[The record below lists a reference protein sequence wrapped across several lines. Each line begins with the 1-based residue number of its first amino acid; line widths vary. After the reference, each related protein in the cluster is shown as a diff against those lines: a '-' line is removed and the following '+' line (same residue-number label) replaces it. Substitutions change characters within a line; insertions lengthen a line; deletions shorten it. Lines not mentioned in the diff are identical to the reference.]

1 MSDATPVLTLDDLTV
16 DFETHD
22 GTVNAVRGVS
32 LAIPRGQT
40 LGVVGESGSGKSQT
54 FLAVMGLLARNG
66 RASGSARFL
75 GTELLGLKPRALN
88 RIRGSKMTMIFQDPL
103 TALTPHVRIGEQI
116 AEPLRLHQGLS
127 DRDASAVAKAWLEK
141 VRIPDAA
148 ARLRQYPHEL
158 SGGMRQRVM
167 IAAAMAGGPELLI
180 ADEPTTALD
189 VTVQAEIL
197 DLMAELQRETG
208 TAMVLITHDM
218 GVIARLA

>member
-1 MSDATPVLTLDDLTV
+1 MPDAAPAVLTLDSLTV

-22 GTVNAVRGVS
+22 GAVQAVKGVS
-32 LAIPRGQT
+32 LAIPRGET

-66 RASGSARFL
+66 RAAGSAKFL
-75 GTELLGLKPRALN
+75 GQEILGLKPGALN
-88 RIRGSKMTMIFQDPL
+88 RVRGSKMTMIFQDPL

-127 DRDASAVAKAWLEK
+127 DRDAAAHAKLWLEK
-141 VRIPDAA
+141 VRIPDAVR
-148 ARLRQYPHEL
+148 RLRQYPHEL

-197 DLMAELQRETG
+197 DLMAERSRETG
-208 TAMVLITHDM
+208 TAM
-218 GVIARLA
+218 